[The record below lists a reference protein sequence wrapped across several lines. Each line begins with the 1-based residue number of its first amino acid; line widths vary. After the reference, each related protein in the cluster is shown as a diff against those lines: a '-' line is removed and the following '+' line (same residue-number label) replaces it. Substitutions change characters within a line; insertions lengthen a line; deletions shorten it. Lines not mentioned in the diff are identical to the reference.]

1 MPLGFEADAWL
12 YAAAVAFVL
21 GHLTVLV
28 YLVRR
33 SVGPDDR
40 ASGEHP
46 RRGVD
51 ASADAAGPGAPDAR
65 DPGELPPVE
74 GEDVVR
80 CPNCS
85 VPNEATFRFCRYCV
99 GELTGGTV
107 VSDAGGASRDG
118 QVF

>member
-12 YAAAVAFVL
+12 YVAALAFVL

-33 SVGPDDR
+33 SAARTGRATGPQSRKGDE
-40 ASGEHP
+40 AGT
-46 RRGVD
+46 
-51 ASADAAGPGAPDAR
+51 DAADQRPDGPAP
-65 DPGELPPVE
+65 ESLPPVE
-74 GEDVVR
+74 GERVVR

-85 VPNEATFRFCRYCV
+85 VPNEAAFRFCRYCI
-99 GELTGGTV
+99 GELSGGTA

-118 QVF
+118 QAF